1 MANPCI
7 SYYQETGRAGRDG
20 KPAECVLCMFNRKT
34 LLISPTDASKDY
46 SFQDLN
52 NLLSQ
57 FKKDEGATPDTI
69 RRQSNAARDVYQYC
83 NNISECRRVQL
94 LQHFD
99 EKFDKKICGQGCDTC
114 EEGRMTI
121 SEDVTTHARGII
133 ELVKTL
139 VQERKEKITIN
150 QLSSILKG
158 ANLSDVRAKQHDKLP
173 EYGSCLKMPKE
184 LLELMLQR
192 LLYLEVLCKVSH
204 RNGGGFHTEYL
215 DVWKHS

>member
-1 MANPCI
+1 
-7 SYYQETGRAGRDG
+7 
-20 KPAECVLCMFNRKT
+20 
-34 LLISPTDASKDY
+34 LLISPTDPSKDY

-57 FKKDEGATPDTI
+57 FKKDDGATPDTI

-99 EKFDKKICGQGCDTC
+99 EKFDKKNCGQGCDTC

-121 SEDVTTHARGII
+121 SEDVTTHARSII

-173 EYGSCLKMPKE
+173 EYGSCSKMPKE